1 MRNMMRMS
9 GTKLSTPPTPPMMPS
24 TTSDCTSPSG
34 STLVIISPSSAK
46 KSSTQPCGYAPTMNV
61 VQNMKYTTASMMSG
75 PKMVLVSTLSSL
87 SVRARRSLV
96 LSLRTTPSLSTLLMK
111 P

>member
-1 MRNMMRMS
+1 MRMS

-34 STLVIISPSSAK
+34 RTPVMSSPSQPK

-61 VQNMKYTTASMMSG
+61 VQNMKYTTPSMITG
-75 PKMVLVSTLSSL
+75 PRMVLVSTLSSL
-87 SVRARRSLV
+87 SVKARRSFV
-96 LSLRTTPSLSTLLMK
+96 LLLRTTPPRSALLMK